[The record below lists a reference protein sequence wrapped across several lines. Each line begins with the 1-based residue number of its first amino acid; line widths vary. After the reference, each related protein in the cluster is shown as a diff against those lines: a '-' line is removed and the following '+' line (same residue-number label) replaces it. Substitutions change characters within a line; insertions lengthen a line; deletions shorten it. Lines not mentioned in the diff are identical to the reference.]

1 MYHPDKIYHP
11 RLVQNLNLASG
22 LRSAFQIVKR
32 KWKKRD
38 PNVPGGQKDTGEDVE
53 AVSDGYSHRLE
64 VRVPPG
70 LIEQNIQPTDP
81 NFQARGES
89 VERGRGGQVE
99 RLV

>member
-1 MYHPDKIYHP
+1 M
-11 RLVQNLNLASG
+11 
-22 LRSAFQIVKR
+22 
-32 KWKKRD
+32 KKRD

-53 AVSDGYSHRLE
+53 AVSDGYSRRLE